1 MSLSMGK
8 GMHSRFQSYRTT
20 ELGKAIEA
28 SARKPER
35 LIEYRL
41 LSRLQMPAVVA
52 LSWDV
57 GPLLRDLTDAER
69 REAKQFCGA
78 VVGDIMRENGYGI
91 MNPRGSAQ
99 SGGVFTLGAVW
110 GPVDEDHQR
119 TMQIALKVLEQYKD
133 TFEAL

>member
-1 MSLSMGK
+1 MPLRFQNEEK
-8 GMHSRFQSYRTT
+8 KVHSRFQSYRDT

-41 LSRLQMPAVVA
+41 LSGLQMPAVVA

-57 GPLLRDLTDAER
+57 GPLLRNLTDADR

-91 MNPRGSAQ
+91 INPRGSAQ
-99 SGGVFTLGAVW
+99 SGGVFTLG
-110 GPVDEDHQR
+110 
-119 TMQIALKVLEQYKD
+119 
-133 TFEAL
+133 

>member
-1 MSLSMGK
+1 
-8 GMHSRFQSYRTT
+8 MHSRFESYCKT

-28 SARKPER
+28 LARKSER
-35 LIEYRL
+35 FIEYRL
-41 LSRLQMPAVVA
+41 LSRLQMPAVMA

-57 GPLLRDLTDAER
+57 EPLLKDLSEGDR

-91 MNPRGSAQ
+91 INPRGSAQ

-119 TMQIALKVLEQYKD
+119 TMQIARKVMEQYKD
-133 TFEAL
+133 TFEALAKS

>member
-1 MSLSMGK
+1 
-8 GMHSRFQSYRTT
+8 MHSRFRSYRNT
-20 ELGKAIEA
+20 ELGKSIET

-57 GPLLRDLTDAER
+57 GPLLRDLSESDR

-91 MNPRGSAQ
+91 VNARGSAQ

-110 GPVDEDHQR
+110 APVDEDHQR
-119 TMQIALKVLEQYKD
+119 TMQIALEVMEKYKD
-133 TFEAL
+133 TFEALAKS